1 MTAGD
6 DLRDWA
12 ELPDAELLA
21 VAREQ
26 PEAFGA
32 FYRRHAR
39 VVLAYFYRRT
49 ACAQTAADLTAE
61 TFAAAFAARGR
72 FRDTGAPAR
81 AWVMAIAR
89 RQLSASFRRARV
101 PDRARRR
108 LGVEPIEVDDLSYER
123 IEALADFAPYR
134 DAIRDAMAHLT
145 PKLADAV
152 NLRVGL
158 DLPYFEV
165 ARRLGTTEGAARVR
179 VARGLNQLFESLEM
193 P

>member
-1 MTAGD
+1 MTGVD
-6 DLRDWA
+6 QPREWA
-12 ELPDAELLA
+12 ELSDAQLLA
-21 VAREQ
+21 LARDQ

-61 TFAAAFAARGR
+61 TFAAAFVARGR
-72 FRDTGAPAR
+72 YRDTGVPAR

-89 RQLSASFRRARV
+89 RQLTRSFRRSRL

-108 LGVEPIEVDDLSYER
+108 LGVEPVVVDESSYER

-134 DAIRDAMAHLT
+134 EAIRDAMAKLT

-152 NLRVGL
+152 SLRVGL
-158 DLPYFEV
+158 DLPYLEV
-165 ARRLGTTEGAARVR
+165 ARRLGTTEGTARVR
-179 VARGLNQLFESLEM
+179 VARGLNQLLESLEM